1 VEENLNSM
9 GLKQVIVLRAD
20 LTMSKGKA
28 CAQAA
33 HASVSAVIK
42 TQQHDRVFKTDF
54 IKNWTNEGAKKI
66 VLQIS
71 SEKDLLKLVDL
82 CVRAGLKH
90 ALIKDAG
97 ETELQPGTIT
107 ALGIGP
113 DAEEKIDKITG
124 KLNPM

>member
-1 VEENLNSM
+1 M
-9 GLKQVIVLRAD
+9 GLKQVIVVRAD
-20 LTMSKGKA
+20 LTMSRGKA

-42 TQQHDRVFKTDF
+42 TQQHDRVFKADL
-54 IKNWTNEGAKKI
+54 IKKWRDEGAKKI
-66 VLQIS
+66 VVQVS
-71 SEKDLLKLVDL
+71 SEGSLLKLVEQ

-97 ETELQPGTIT
+97 QTELAPGTMT

-113 DAEEKIDKITG
+113 DEESKIDTLTKDL
-124 KLNPM
+124 KAL